1 LYFGQFFALISDLLR
16 QSTDI
21 AAETATMSMFFV
33 QLDTATTLMN
43 LAQTPRV
50 AIIGAGLTG
59 LSIARRFVEA
69 GIESQLFDKSRG
81 VSGRMATRRL
91 EMNELTLRFDHGSPF
106 LTPPQMQAIAE
117 QMNSPAHPMPF
128 DVATHSALGDES
140 LICIADGMNQV
151 GKWLARGLKIHL
163 SQQVTEI
170 VPSDGNRRW
179 QIVTADD
186 VVIDDFDWVVTT
198 TPPRQAADILRLSNS
213 AVVRTLNT
221 IEPQGCWS
229 LMLVTESALPLSLV
243 SDPGSEIIERVIN
256 ENAKGRSSEHL
267 GLCTVHAK
275 RPWSQRHMGS
285 SKADVQ
291 NAMIAALQAVGFDSQ
306 NTLHAQLHRWLY
318 AGVVQPLGQP
328 YLADMQRGLI
338 CAGDWCLGNDIDS
351 ALASA
356 DATAA
361 KVIQSLL

>member
-1 LYFGQFFALISDLLR
+1 
-16 QSTDI
+16 
-21 AAETATMSMFFV
+21 MK
-33 QLDTATTLMN
+33 
-43 LAQTPRV
+43 LAKNPRV
-50 AIIGAGLTG
+50 AIIGAGLAG
-59 LSIARRFVEA
+59 LSVARRLVGV

-91 EMNELTLRFDHGSPF
+91 EMRGLNLRFDHGSPF

-117 QMNSPAHPMPF
+117 QMNSPAHPVPF

-151 GKWLARGLKIHL
+151 GKWLARGL
-163 SQQVTEI
+163 QVDLNRGVAAI
-170 VPSDGNRRW
+170 AQSDSARQW

-229 LMLVTESALPLSLV
+229 LMLVTEPSLPLGLV
-243 SDPGSEIIERVIN
+243 EHPKGEIIERVIN
-256 ENAKGRSSEHL
+256 ENAKGRFSEHL
-267 GLCTVHAK
+267 GLYTVHAK
-275 RPWSQRHMGS
+275 RPWSQRHMES

>member
-1 LYFGQFFALISDLLR
+1 
-16 QSTDI
+16 
-21 AAETATMSMFFV
+21 MSMFFV
-33 QLDTATTLMN
+33 QLDTATITMTL
-43 LAQTPRV
+43 TKPPRV
-50 AIIGAGLTG
+50 AIIGAGITG
-59 LSIARRFVEA
+59 LSAAWRLVEA
-69 GIESQLFDKSRG
+69 GIEAELFDKSRG

-91 EMNELTLRFDHGSPF
+91 EFHELTLRFDHGSPF

-117 QMNSPAHPMPF
+117 QMNSPANPMPF

-163 SQQVTEI
+163 SQQITEI

-186 VVIDDFDWVVTT
+186 VLIDDFDWVITT
-198 TPPRQAADILRLSNS
+198 TPPRQAAEILRLSDS
-213 AVVRTLNT
+213 AVVSALNA

-229 LMLVTESALPLSLV
+229 LMLVTEPSLPLGLV
-243 SDPGSEIIERVIN
+243 EHSMDEIIERVIN

-267 GLCTVHAK
+267 GLYTVHAK
-275 RPWSQRHMGS
+275 RPWSQRHMES

-328 YLADMQRGLI
+328 YLADMQLGLI